1 MSMFKETNVRENT
14 NNNGGERQKSKFYL
28 NIGARMP
35 FKKDDGTVEELLIG
49 TPYGLGLDTMTR
61 MPGHSKL
68 AVRKNGVLDKFTEV
82 ASKLEPGEHK
92 VLVEDENTGICI
104 WVQRVGEHD
113 GSVSD
118 EDQEA
123 LSVLKFG

>member
-1 MSMFKETNVRENT
+1 MFKNQESNVREN
-14 NNNGGERQKSKFYL
+14 NNAKDERQKSKFYL

-35 FKKDDGTVEELLIG
+35 FVQSDGSTEEVLVG
-49 TPYGLGLDTMTR
+49 TPFGLGLDTMTR

-68 AVRKNGVLDKFTEV
+68 AVRKNGVLDKFIEV
-82 ASKLEPGEHK
+82 AAKLEPGEQR
-92 VLVEDENTGICI
+92 VLSEDEVTGICI

-113 GSVSD
+113 GSVSE
-118 EDQEA
+118 EDQQA